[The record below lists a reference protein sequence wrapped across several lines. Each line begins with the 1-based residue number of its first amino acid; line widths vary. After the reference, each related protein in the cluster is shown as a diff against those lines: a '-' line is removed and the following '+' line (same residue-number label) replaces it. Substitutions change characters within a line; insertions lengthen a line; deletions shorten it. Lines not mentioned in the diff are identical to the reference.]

1 MVKKWIIILIVSA
14 LLISGCILEGKYV
27 NQAFD
32 EIVDDLYTYQAM
44 LKNSGEDIDNQENID
59 FIDNLHDEFHKL
71 ERALK
76 MLIWHTGL
84 KDVEVGM
91 SRILTYV
98 EENNKTEALV
108 ETNALIDYCEHYS
121 LDFKISGEN
130 VL

>member
-32 EIVDDLYTYQAM
+32 EIVNDLYTYQAM